1 MYKGQVVR
9 INYGQSLM
17 EVRVVPVGV
26 ILLFVASVLVFFGLA
41 QRVLDHLRLSDL
53 GAVLF

>member
-1 MYKGQVVR
+1 M
-9 INYGQSLM
+9 
-17 EVRVVPVGV
+17 VPVGV